1 MKQVMNN
8 KGLII
13 FIIGGI
19 LLLIGMVGE
28 IVQWFDYQKRVDSG
42 NARWKQVEERIKVIE
57 ECCGCDGRDSKDS
70 F

>member
-1 MKQVMNN
+1 MERSKRY
-8 KGLII
+8 LIT
-13 FIIGGI
+13 FIIGAI

-28 IVQWFDYQKRVDSG
+28 VWQWFDYQKRVDSG
-42 NARWKQVEERIKVIE
+42 NARWKQVEERIKKIE

>member
-1 MKQVMNN
+1 MERSKRC
-8 KGLII
+8 LII
-13 FIIGGI
+13 FIIGAI

-28 IVQWFDYQKRVDSG
+28 VVRWVDYEKRVNSG

>member
-1 MKQVMNN
+1 MIKQN
-8 KGLII
+8 KRYLII

-42 NARWKQVEERIKVIE
+42 NARWKQVEERIINIE

>member
-42 NARWKQVEERIKVIE
+42 NARWKQVEERIINIE
-57 ECCGCDGRDSKDS
+57 ECCGCDGRDSTDN

>member
-28 IVQWFDYQKRVDSG
+28 IVQWFDYQKRIDSG
-42 NARWKQVEERIKVIE
+42 NARWKQVEERIINIE